1 MLSLWEH
8 VSYTPAAINDVSSSS
23 AFAITDASS
32 QCALDEVWTIRSQHS
47 PTRGNS
53 FANAIS
59 ALAGHVPVPRNWMTW
74 YQHSLQASM
83 MSLSGSDSDEFFD
96 AEDASLT
103 QIGGGRLSTEP
114 ASLDSGT
121 DLLADKEALRLK
133 AAEVEERARRI
144 DERRQRL
151 LREEDEPC
159 YPGTPALPSH
169 YDDGSSSYSES
180 VASSSVEGLYLTK
193 LKQQNAAAY
202 SGLPMP
208 SASSSSSTSQLS
220 PEGRL
225 QAPVNSA
232 GSTAKSYSKGSARG
246 SSADNVYGGKATN
259 SSNEPDLVASTK
271 PPANFPQEF
280 AVPVAPPRRRRK
292 SHSRANYGARHS
304 PNPSAYDSDDAIS
317 INSVVPLGLPPPPV
331 ETPTSSIGRDF
342 ILPLENVQR
351 GQFVVQPQDNEE
363 DKGLSKEEV
372 RLSETSASGCGK
384 DTAREGNAGRL
395 PRRSSSTSVK
405 TLEYKTP
412 ENSLKATNVL
422 PRLRTDS
429 GRQLSDLEIL
439 EQIEVLNLDTGE
451 KIPLS
456 VAEDKLPQCVNP
468 LSLHLMRIT
477 QEYVS
482 PWFKSRK
489 QKRYLRRTKERLDS
503 SQDALDDETVPP
515 GRRDGVGA
523 DGDVGDATENDHHSS
538 TTKLDGGSDGEGA
551 GLAEPV
557 TDDPPEMD
565 NGGTLKKKAS
575 KLKQKISKKLGAT
588 VSKIKNVADEKIQQW
603 QSQHS
608 QEEPADVD
616 LMTMDPQPD
625 KIKVATSSKN
635 QKSDFD
641 GIREVQ
647 ALKGVH
653 QGAVWTMKFSQC
665 GRLLASAGQDH
676 VVRTW
681 VLRDAFEH
689 FNEMRRKSQSNTGRD
704 REDSINEN
712 RDNNTS
718 QISEL
723 SPGKEEAASCSGTES
738 GAEERGPFMPQPF
751 AEYEGHTADVLDVS
765 WSKSNFILSSSMD
778 KTVRLWHISRAECL
792 CVFHHVEFVTAIA
805 FHPRDD
811 RYFLSGSLDGKL
823 RLWNIPDK
831 KVHLWNELEGT
842 HTKLITCA
850 NFCHNGKFAV
860 VGSYDGRCVFYTTDQ
875 LKYYTQI
882 AVRSSRGKNAQGK
895 KISGIEP
902 MPGEDKILVT
912 SNDSRIR
919 LYDLRDLSLS
929 CKYRGLVNSSSQI
942 KATFSPD
949 GRYVISGSEN
959 TFTYIWKTYNDHSAF
974 SSARRDRNAF
984 WENIKV
990 HEASVTSAVFAPKPD
1005 IITKQLEDSLIPPS
1019 VASESAKNYV
1029 IVSAD
1034 FRGEIRVLAH
1044 TMRQPE

>member
-1 MLSLWEH
+1 
-8 VSYTPAAINDVSSSS
+8 
-23 AFAITDASS
+23 
-32 QCALDEVWTIRSQHS
+32 
-47 PTRGNS
+47 
-53 FANAIS
+53 
-59 ALAGHVPVPRNWMTW
+59 
-74 YQHSLQASM
+74 

-103 QIGGGRLSTEP
+103 QIASEDLSTEP

-121 DLLADKEALRLK
+121 HFFIDKEALRLK
-133 AAEVEERARRI
+133 ADEVEQRARRI
-144 DERRQRL
+144 EERRQRL
-151 LREEDEPC
+151 LREEEEPSH
-159 YPGTPALPSH
+159 PGTSALPAH
-169 YDDGSSSYSES
+169 FDDESSSYSES
-180 VASSSVEGLYLTK
+180 IASSSVEGLYLTK
-193 LKQQNAAAY
+193 LKQQTP
-202 SGLPMP
+202 LT
-208 SASSSSSTSQLS
+208 SAVAHQPSSSSSSSPSQLL
-220 PEGRL
+220 PENRL
-225 QAPVNSA
+225 QPLANSA
-232 GSTAKSYSKGSARG
+232 AKFSSNSCGVKRAGVGKNGTNNSNSHNTSNNNHST
-246 SSADNVYGGKATN
+246 
-259 SSNEPDLVASTK
+259 NEPDLVASTK
-271 PPANFPQEF
+271 PPTNFPQEF
-280 AVPVAPPRRRRK
+280 VPPIAPPRRRKTSR
-292 SHSRANYGARHS
+292 SRASYAESRRS
-304 PNPSAYDSDDAIS
+304 PNPSAYDSEDAVS
-317 INSVVPLGLPPPPV
+317 INSVVPLGLPAPPV

-342 ILPLENVQR
+342 SLPIENVQR
-351 GQFVVQPQDNEE
+351 GQFVVKPQDNEE

-372 RLSETSASGCGK
+372 RLCENATGSGKETSK
-384 DTAREGNAGRL
+384 EGTGGRL
-395 PRRSSSTSVK
+395 PRRSSNASVK

-412 ENSLKATNVL
+412 ENSLKATNAL

-482 PWFKSRK
+482 
-489 QKRYLRRTKERLDS
+489 
-503 SQDALDDETVPP
+503 
-515 GRRDGVGA
+515 
-523 DGDVGDATENDHHSS
+523 S
-538 TTKLDGGSDGEGA
+538 TTKLDGGSDIEGA
-551 GLAEPV
+551 GLTEPA
-557 TDDPPEMD
+557 TDDPPDLEPS
-565 NGGTLKKKAS
+565 GTLKKKAS
-575 KLKQKISKKLGAT
+575 KLKQKLSKKLEAT
-588 VSKIKNVADEKIQQW
+588 VTKIKNVAESVDEKIQQW

-608 QEEPADVD
+608 QEEPAEVD
-616 LMTMDPQPD
+616 LMTLDPQPD
-625 KIKVATSSKN
+625 KVKVTTSSKN

-647 ALKGVH
+647 ALKGIH

-676 VVRTW
+676 IVRVW

-689 FNEMRRKSQSNTGRD
+689 FNEVRRKSQANTGRD
-704 REDSINEN
+704 REDSINDN
-712 RDNNTS
+712 RDCNAGQLQDLLFAGNQEAGNS
-718 QISEL
+718 AGIEL
-723 SPGKEEAASCSGTES
+723 TVED
-738 GAEERGPFMPQPF
+738 RGPFMPQPF

-850 NFCHNGKFAV
+850 NFCQNGKFAV

-919 LYDLRDLSLS
+919 LYDLRDLTLS

-959 TFTYIWKTYNDHSAF
+959 MFTYIWKTYHDHSAF

-990 HEASVTSAVFAPKPD
+990 HDASVTSAVFAPKPD
-1005 IITKQLEDSLIPPS
+1005 IITKQLDDALVPPS

-1034 FRGEIRVLAH
+1034 FRGEIHVLAH
-1044 TMRQPE
+1044 SMRQSE

>member
-1 MLSLWEH
+1 
-8 VSYTPAAINDVSSSS
+8 
-23 AFAITDASS
+23 
-32 QCALDEVWTIRSQHS
+32 
-47 PTRGNS
+47 
-53 FANAIS
+53 
-59 ALAGHVPVPRNWMTW
+59 
-74 YQHSLQASM
+74 

-103 QIGGGRLSTEP
+103 QIASEDLSTEP

-121 DLLADKEALRLK
+121 HFFIDKEALRLK
-133 AAEVEERARRI
+133 ADEVEQRARRI
-144 DERRQRL
+144 EERRQRL
-151 LREEDEPC
+151 LREEEEPSH
-159 YPGTPALPSH
+159 PGTSALPAH
-169 YDDGSSSYSES
+169 FDDESSSYSES
-180 VASSSVEGLYLTK
+180 IASSSVEGLYLTK
-193 LKQQNAAAY
+193 LKQQTP
-202 SGLPMP
+202 LT
-208 SASSSSSTSQLS
+208 SAVAHQPSSSSSSSPSQLL
-220 PEGRL
+220 PENRL
-225 QAPVNSA
+225 QPLANSA
-232 GSTAKSYSKGSARG
+232 AKFSSNSCGVKRAGVGKNGTNNSNSHNTSNNNHST
-246 SSADNVYGGKATN
+246 
-259 SSNEPDLVASTK
+259 NEPDLVASTK
-271 PPANFPQEF
+271 PPTNFPQEF
-280 AVPVAPPRRRRK
+280 VPPIAPPRRRKTSR
-292 SHSRANYGARHS
+292 SRASYAESRRS
-304 PNPSAYDSDDAIS
+304 PNPSAYDSEDAVS
-317 INSVVPLGLPPPPV
+317 INSVVPLGLPAPPV

-342 ILPLENVQR
+342 SLPIENVQR
-351 GQFVVQPQDNEE
+351 GQFVVKPQDNEE

-372 RLSETSASGCGK
+372 RLCENATGSGKETSK
-384 DTAREGNAGRL
+384 EGTGGRL
-395 PRRSSSTSVK
+395 PRRSSNASVK

-412 ENSLKATNVL
+412 ENSLKATNAL

-489 QKRYLRRTKERLDS
+489 QKRYLRRMKERLNDS
-503 SQDALDDETVPP
+503 SQDALDEVPP
-515 GRRDGVGA
+515 LHRSLSEVSESAGNSGPEAGA
-523 DGDVGDATENDHHSS
+523 GDNDDHSS
-538 TTKLDGGSDGEGA
+538 TTKLDGGSDIEGA
-551 GLAEPV
+551 GLTEPA
-557 TDDPPEMD
+557 TDDPPDLEPS
-565 NGGTLKKKAS
+565 GTLKKKAS
-575 KLKQKISKKLGAT
+575 KLKQKLSKKLEAT
-588 VSKIKNVADEKIQQW
+588 VTKIKNVAESVDEKIQQW

-608 QEEPADVD
+608 QEEPAEVD
-616 LMTMDPQPD
+616 LMTLDPQPD
-625 KIKVATSSKN
+625 KVKVTTSSKN

-647 ALKGVH
+647 ALKGIH

-676 VVRTW
+676 IVRVW

-689 FNEMRRKSQSNTGRD
+689 FNEVRRKSQANTGRD
-704 REDSINEN
+704 REDSINDN
-712 RDNNTS
+712 RDCNAGQLQDLLFAGNQEAGNS
-718 QISEL
+718 AGIEL
-723 SPGKEEAASCSGTES
+723 TVED
-738 GAEERGPFMPQPF
+738 RGPFMPQPF

-850 NFCHNGKFAV
+850 NFCQNGKFAV

-919 LYDLRDLSLS
+919 LYDLRDLTLS

-959 TFTYIWKTYNDHSAF
+959 MFTYIWKTYHDHSAF

-990 HEASVTSAVFAPKPD
+990 HDASVTSAVFAPKPD
-1005 IITKQLEDSLIPPS
+1005 IITKQLDDALVPPS

-1034 FRGEIRVLAH
+1034 FRGEIHVLAH
-1044 TMRQPE
+1044 SMRQSE